1 MEYQKYYEARDIV
14 TEILRKD
21 LIGPVEENEIICKD
35 RPLEYYI
42 TGKLYPQYSDANVA
56 GAVSSEDIGEIEDE
70 TGISLAN
77 GSNPSS
83 CGITFQLAQGVSDI
97 HICARAFRYEQTD
110 YDTAK
115 EELGFAEGEYQSS
128 DPFWKRQPANEYE
141 KTILLG
147 ELKTGEAKIENMGD
161 ELYLHILLHRVYQDG
176 SRTVTVSLVNNNKLA
191 QQSRTRRDDE
201 VLLSFF
207 QPEISI
213 AANPENSFEDVRKNI
228 HMNSDPELLDLEM
241 LYSEEKSYAVG
252 HGCAANWDLDEFGN
266 CRRIYI
272 DYLPEYEVLQ
282 MMPSLEF
289 KGNVVQMQY
298 LSEAGLKEITE
309 GLNDLINGYE
319 DWINSQNQKISKLP
333 SLYQETAHQN
343 MGKCL
348 QTCEQLRKSVK
359 CLKDP
364 TVFYAFRLANK
375 AMFIQRKQ
383 ILESRGIAVRAE
395 SICWYPF
402 QLAFFLQEI
411 VAIAEPESREHD
423 KVDLL
428 WFPTGGGK
436 TEAYLGIAAFTIFLR
451 RLRYRKRGGG
461 VTVLMR
467 YTLRLLSFQQFER
480 AAAMICACELIR
492 QEEHIEGGEI
502 GIGLWAGKALT
513 PNKIEMADA
522 ILKGGQDPDSPE
534 SNPRQLEK
542 CPWCHCDIQ
551 PEDYTCDIPAKRMRV
566 RCSNP
571 KCKFHNGLPV
581 YLVDEEIYKY
591 KPAYIVA
598 TVDKFAQIALREE
611 TSGIF
616 GINEGLIPPQL
627 IIQDELH
634 LISGPLGTITGA
646 YESAITK
653 LCEYKGHKPKIIA
666 STATIRNAKDQIRGL
681 YGMDY
686 TQFPPQG
693 LSIND
698 SYFAVQS
705 DRDHKPSRKY
715 MGLMASGTSTVTMYI
730 RMTASLLY
738 ATRYLTGLGYDD
750 DVVDSFWTI
759 TSYFNS
765 LRELGGAIIRVE
777 DDVQDRFSFLRTK
790 KFARKYPLSPKCHKR
805 YDHYK
810 ELTSREKSSDIG
822 SVIQNELTVQYSSSD
837 EGVQP
842 YDIILASNMISVGVD
857 IGRLGV
863 MTVLGQPKTTSEYIQ
878 ATSRVGREHPGL
890 VVTAYNKVRS
900 RDRSHYEQFRQY
912 HGSLYRYVEAT
923 SVTPFSDRAR
933 DRTLQ
938 TLYVILCRYTIPE
951 LRGDND
957 AVNFRKGM
965 PGTDKV
971 KDYILNYVKQVD
983 PDECG
988 NVSAELEE
996 IEDEWQRRAG
1006 RTTKLKY
1013 RHDKYTKA
1021 EESLFDDDFEE
1032 GSRFRVLN
1040 SMRSVETMI
1049 DVSAWE

>member
-1 MEYQKYYEARDIV
+1 MGYPKYYEARDIV
-14 TEILRKD
+14 TNIIRED
-21 LIGPVEENEIICKD
+21 LFGPVEEDEIICKD

-42 TGKLYPQYSDANVA
+42 IGKLYPQDSDATVV

-70 TGISLAN
+70 AGISLAN
-77 GSNPSS
+77 GRNPSS
-83 CGITFQLAQGVSDI
+83 CGITFQLSKDVSEI
-97 HICARAFRYEQTD
+97 HINARAFRYKLMD
-110 YDTAK
+110 YDAAK
-115 EELGFAEGEYQSS
+115 EKLGFAEKEYEST
-128 DPFWKRQPANEYE
+128 DLFWKRQPANEYDNS
-141 KTILLG
+141 ISLG
-147 ELKTGEAKIENMGD
+147 KLETGRAKIENMGNK
-161 ELYLHILLHRVYQDG
+161 LSLQILLHRVYQDG
-176 SRTVTVSLVNNNKLA
+176 SRTVTVSLVNNNMLE
-191 QQSRTRRDDE
+191 QHSRTRRNDE

-207 QPEISI
+207 QPKISI
-213 AANPENSFEDVRKNI
+213 EVDQTNGFEDVRKNI
-228 HMNSDPELLDLEM
+228 HMNSDPELLELEM
-241 LYSEEKSYAVG
+241 LYSGEKSYAVG
-252 HGCAANWDLDEFGN
+252 HGCAANWNLDESG
-266 CRRIYI
+266 CCKRIYI

-282 MMPSLEF
+282 MMPSQEF
-289 KGNVVQMQY
+289 QGKVIQMKY
-298 LSEAGLKEITE
+298 LSEAGVKEITG
-309 GLNDLINGYE
+309 GLNDLIEGYE
-319 DWINSQNQKISKLP
+319 NWINNQNQRIQKLP
-333 SLYQETAHQN
+333 SIYQETARHN
-343 MGKCL
+343 IEKCQ
-348 QTCEQLRKSVK
+348 QTCERLRRSVK
-359 CLKDP
+359 CMKDA
-364 TVFYAFRLANK
+364 TVFRAFRLANK
-375 AMFIQRKQ
+375 AMFLQRKQ
-383 ILESRGIAVRAE
+383 MLESKEIAVKDEDIR
-395 SICWYPF
+395 WYPF

-411 VAIAEPESREHD
+411 VAIAEPDSREHD

-451 RLRYRKRGGG
+451 RLKYGSRGRG
-461 VTVLMR
+461 VTVMMR

-492 QEEHIEGGEI
+492 REENIGGGEI

-513 PNKIEMADA
+513 PNKIEMADK
-522 ILKGGQDPDSPE
+522 ILKGEQDPDSPE

-542 CPWCHCDIQ
+542 CPWCHHDIR

-571 KCKFHNGLPV
+571 KCSFHGGLPV

-616 GINEGLIPPQL
+616 GIDEGLIPPQL

-646 YESAITK
+646 YETAITK
-653 LCEYKGHKPKIIA
+653 LCEYQGHKPKIIA

-693 LSIND
+693 LSIKD

-715 MGLMASGTSTVTMYI
+715 MGLMAPGTSTVTMYI

-738 ATRYLTGLGYDD
+738 ATRYLIGLGYDD

-777 DDVQDRFSFLRTK
+777 DDVQDRFTFLRDR
-790 KFARKYPLSPKCHKR
+790 KFAKKYHLSKKCHKR

-822 SVIQNELTVQYSSSD
+822 NVIQNELTVKYSSSD

-857 IGRLGV
+857 IGRLGI

-890 VVTAYNKVRS
+890 VVTAYNQVRS

-957 AVNFRKGM
+957 AANFHKGM

-971 KDYILNYVKQVD
+971 KDYILSYVKTVD

-996 IEDEWQRRAG
+996 IEDEWERRAG
-1006 RTTKLKY
+1006 RADKLKY

-1021 EESLFDDDFEE
+1021 GESLFDDDYEE

-1049 DVSAWE
+1049 DVSATE

>member
-1 MEYQKYYEARDIV
+1 MGYQKYYEARDIV

-21 LIGPVEENEIICKD
+21 LLGPVEENEIICRD

-42 TGKLYPQYSDANVA
+42 TGKLYPQDSDADVV
-56 GAVSSEDIGEIEDE
+56 GAVPSEDLGDIEDE
-70 TGISLAN
+70 AGISLAN
-77 GSNPSS
+77 GRNPSS
-83 CGITFQLAQGVSDI
+83 CGITFQLGKSVSAI
-97 HICARAFRYEQTD
+97 HVSARAFRYELID
-110 YDTAK
+110 YDTANK
-115 EELGFAEGEYQSS
+115 ELGFAEGEYEST
-128 DPFWKRQPANEYE
+128 DAFWKRQPANEYE
-141 KTILLG
+141 NTIPLG
-147 ELKTGEAKIENMGD
+147 KLETGRARTEEMGNG
-161 ELYLHILLHRVYQDG
+161 LSLHILLHRVYQDG
-176 SRTVTVSLVNNNKLA
+176 SRTITVSLVNNNLLSKK
-191 QQSRTRRDDE
+191 SRTRRNDE
-201 VLLSFF
+201 VLLAFF
-207 QPEISI
+207 QPEIDI
-213 AANPENSFEDVRKNI
+213 ETNPENGFEDVRKNI
-228 HMNSDPELLDLEM
+228 HMNSDPELLELEM
-241 LYSEEKSYAVG
+241 LYSGEKSYAVG
-252 HGCAANWDLDEFGN
+252 HGCAANWDPDESGY
-266 CRRIYI
+266 CRRIYT

-289 KGNVVQMQY
+289 KGTVLQMKY
-298 LSEAGLKEITE
+298 LSEARSEDITT
-309 GLNDLINGYE
+309 GLNELIEGYE
-319 DWINSQNQKISKLP
+319 NWIDSQTQKIDKLP
-333 SLYQETAHQN
+333 SIYQKTARQN
-343 MGKCL
+343 MDKCR
-348 QTCEQLRKSVK
+348 QASEQLRKSVK
-359 CLKDP
+359 CLKNA
-364 TVFYAFRLANK
+364 VVCRAFRLANK
-375 AMFIQRKQ
+375 AMFLQRRQMLK
-383 ILESRGIAVRAE
+383 SRGIPVKDENIR
-395 SICWYPF
+395 WYPF
-402 QLAFFLQEI
+402 QLAFFLQEV
-411 VAIAEPESREHD
+411 VAIAEPDSKEHD
-423 KVDLL
+423 RVDLL

-451 RLRYRKRGGG
+451 RLRYGDHGRG

-492 QEEHIEGGEI
+492 QEEHIGGGEI
-502 GIGLWAGKALT
+502 GIGLWAGRALT
-513 PNKIEMADA
+513 PNKIVMADK

-542 CPWCHCDIQ
+542 CPWCHHEISKD
-551 PEDYTCDIPAKRMRV
+551 DYACDIPAKRMRV

-571 KCKFHNGLPV
+571 KCEFHSGLPV

-611 TSGIF
+611 TFGIF
-616 GINEGLIPPQL
+616 GIDEGLIPPQL

-646 YESAITK
+646 YEAAITK
-653 LCEYKGHKPKIIA
+653 LCEYHGHKPKIIA

-693 LSIND
+693 ISIND

-738 ATRYLTGLGYDD
+738 ATRYLIGLGYDD

-777 DDVQDRFSFLRTK
+777 DDVQDRFTFLRSRKFTK
-790 KFARKYPLSPKCHKR
+790 QYPLSSKCHKR

-822 SVIQNELTVQYSSSD
+822 SVIQNELTVKYSSSD
-837 EGVQP
+837 ENVQP

-890 VVTAYNKVRS
+890 VITAYNQVRS

-938 TLYVILCRYTIPE
+938 TLYVILCRYTVPE

-965 PGTDKV
+965 PGTGKV
-971 KDYILNYVKQVD
+971 KDYILNYVKKVD

-1006 RTTKLKY
+1006 RVDKLKY

-1021 EESLFDDDFEE
+1021 GESLFDDDYEE

-1049 DVSAWE
+1049 DVSARE